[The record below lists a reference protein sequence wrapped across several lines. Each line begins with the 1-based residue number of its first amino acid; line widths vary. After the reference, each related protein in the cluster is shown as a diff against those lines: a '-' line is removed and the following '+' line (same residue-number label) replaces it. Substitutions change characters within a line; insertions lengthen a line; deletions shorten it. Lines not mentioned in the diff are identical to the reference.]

1 MTLQVQRLSV
11 SLNANPRR
19 VLLKRYNTGADQ
31 ASHIIERVLSYPE
44 DQLEALLQSTLALFD
59 QRHQGVHQRML
70 ARAEEVV
77 PDKGLSPAR
86 RALLGACF
94 LHEYSVEA
102 AALFNPSIVADPEQS
117 GAPPGGLRF
126 IMSLRAVGEGHISSI
141 EFLGGT
147 LDADSNVTLD
157 AMTGR
162 LQEGRVIEQD
172 GPNYEVVFDG
182 GVPLDERILFPYTPS
197 QSNGIEDARFVQCEG
212 RYYGTYTAYDGRNI
226 LPQLIETDDFLSFR
240 FVTPSGNAVRNK
252 GMALFPRRVN
262 GQYLMLGRQ
271 DAEKLY
277 LMRSHDVHSWS
288 DPQLLLEPA
297 YPWEW
302 LQIGNCGSP
311 LETEAGWLV
320 LTHGVGPM
328 RHYTISAFLLDKEDP
343 SQVLGRLPVPLIAPN
358 SEEREGYVPN
368 VVYTCGALIHGKN
381 LVIPY
386 ALSDSAIRFA
396 RIPTQD
402 VLAAMV

>member
-1 MTLQVQRLSV
+1 MTLQVQRLSI
-11 SLNANPRR
+11 SLQANPRR

-31 ASHIIERVLSYPE
+31 ASHIIQRVLKYPE
-44 DQLEALLQSTLALFD
+44 EHLESLLQSTLALFD
-59 QRHQGVHQRML
+59 SRHHGLHERML
-70 ARAEEVV
+70 ARAAEISK
-77 PDKGLSPAR
+77 DATLSPAR

-102 AALFNPSIVADPEQS
+102 AALFNPSIVADPDQS
-117 GAPPGGLRF
+117 SAPAGGLRF

-141 EFLGGT
+141 EFLRGT
-147 LDADSNVTLD
+147 LDQESNVSLD
-157 AMTGR
+157 TMTGR
-162 LQEGRVIEQD
+162 LQEGRVVSAD
-172 GPNYEVVFDG
+172 GPNYEVAFDPD
-182 GVPLDERILFPYTPS
+182 VPLDERILFPYTPS
-197 QSNGIEDARFVQCEG
+197 QSNGIEDARFVKCEG

-226 LPQLIETDDFLSFR
+226 LPQLIETDDFLNFR
-240 FVTPSGNAVRNK
+240 FVTPGGNAVRNK

-277 LMRSHDVHSWS
+277 LMRSPDVHHWS
-288 DPQLLLEPA
+288 DPQLLVEPV

-311 LETEAGWLV
+311 METEAGWLV

-328 RHYTISAFLLDKEDP
+328 RHYTISAFLLDKENP
-343 SQVLGRLPVPLIAPN
+343 AKVLGRLPVPLIAPN

-396 RIPTQD
+396 RIPTQA

>member
-1 MTLQVQRLSV
+1 MSLSVQRLSP

-19 VLLKRYNTGADQ
+19 VLLKRYNTGSDQ
-31 ASHIIERVLSYPE
+31 ASHIIDRVLKYPE
-44 DQLEALLQSTLALFD
+44 NLLEGLWNETLASFQD
-59 QRHQGVHQRML
+59 RHQGFHQRAL
-70 ARAEEVV
+70 DRAAEISQ
-77 PDKGLSPAR
+77 DKSLSPTR

-102 AALFNPSIVADPEQS
+102 AALFNPSIVPHPDQS
-117 GAPPGGLRF
+117 GLAEGSLRF

-141 EFLGGT
+141 EFLGGV
-147 LDADSNVTLD
+147 LDSEANVTLD
-157 AMTGR
+157 KMTGR
-162 LQEGRVIEQD
+162 LREGRVVAEH
-172 GPNYEVVFDG
+172 GPNYEVVYDAA
-182 GVPLDERILFPYTPS
+182 VPLDERILFPHNPA

-212 RYYGTYTAYDGRNI
+212 RYYGTYTAYDGRHI
-226 LPQLIETDDFLSFR
+226 LPQLIETDDFLTFR
-240 FVTPSGNAVRNK
+240 FVTPGGNAVRNK
-252 GMALFPRRVN
+252 GMALFPRKVGGRYV
-262 GQYLMLGRQ
+262 MLGRQ
-271 DAEKLY
+271 DGEKLY
-277 LMRSHDVHSWS
+277 LMSSDDVHTWN
-288 DPQLLLEPA
+288 DPKLLIEPV

-328 RHYTISAFLLDKEDP
+328 RHYTISAFLLDKDDP
-343 SQVLGRLPVPLIAPN
+343 GKVLGRLPVPLIAPN
-358 SEEREGYVPN
+358 AEEREGYVPN
-368 VVYTCGALIHGKN
+368 VVYTCGAILHGKH

-396 RIPTQD
+396 RIATSE